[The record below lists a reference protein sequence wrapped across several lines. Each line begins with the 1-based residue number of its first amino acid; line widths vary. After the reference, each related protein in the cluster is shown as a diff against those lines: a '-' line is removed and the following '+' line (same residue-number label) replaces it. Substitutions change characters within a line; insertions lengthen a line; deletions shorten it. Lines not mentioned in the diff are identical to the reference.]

1 MSRWKYGLAAGV
13 ACAALASSWLW
24 AQPVV
29 QNTLSG
35 NECWNAGNGPG
46 GPTVGFICSFQTRSS
61 WNYYLSNAAV
71 VPGNAVQLTPQ
82 QNAVIMSAQITPT
95 ATTFN
100 LPAVGS
106 GVTDG
111 QIVSF
116 CNVTNAA
123 FATTAV
129 TITATAPQVFATGAT
144 TTLTT
149 LAARTCVKLIY
160 TASNTTWSQV
170 Q

>member
-1 MSRWKYGLAAGV
+1 MRRWKYGLVVGV

-29 QNTLSG
+29 QNALSG
-35 NECWNAGNGPG
+35 NECWNSGQGPG
-46 GPTVGFICSFQTRSS
+46 GPSTGFVCTYQVRSS
-61 WNYYLSNAAV
+61 WNYLLTVA
-71 VPGNAVQLTPQ
+71 GTTGTVQLLNT
-82 QNAVIMSAQITPT
+82 QNAVIMPVQITTGPL
-95 ATTFN
+95 TFN
-100 LPAVGS
+100 MPVNPT
-106 GVTDG
+106 VVDG
-111 QIVSF
+111 AIYAI
-116 CNVTNAA
+116 CNTSNAA
-123 FATTAV
+123 FATQAV

>member
-1 MSRWKYGLAAGV
+1 MRRILAGLVGVALAALT
-13 ACAALASSWLW
+13 ATWLI

-29 QNTLSG
+29 QNLLTG
-35 NECWNAGNGPG
+35 NECWSAGQGPG
-46 GPTVGFICSFQTRSS
+46 GPASFICSYQVRAS
-61 WNYYLSNAAV
+61 WGYLSNAAATT
-71 VPGNAVQLTPQ
+71 GTVQLLST
-82 QNAVIMSAQITPT
+82 QNAVIMPVQSTSGV
-95 ATTFN
+95 TFN
-100 LPAVGS
+100 MPTT

-111 QIVSF
+111 QIVAF
-116 CNVTNAA
+116 CNTSNGA
-123 FATTAV
+123 FATQVV
-129 TITATAPQVFATGAT
+129 TVTATAPQVFATGAT

>member
-1 MSRWKYGLAAGV
+1 MRRFALGLVVGV
-13 ACAALASSWLW
+13 ACVALAASWLV
-24 AQPVV
+24 AQPIV
-29 QNTLSG
+29 QNVLSG
-35 NECWNAGNGPG
+35 NECWNTGQGPG
-46 GPTVGFICSFQTRSS
+46 GPSTGFVCAYQTRSS
-61 WNYYLSNAAV
+61 WGYYLSNSAT
-71 VPGNAVQLTPQ
+71 VPGNAVQLLNT

-100 LPAVGS
+100 MPIT

-129 TITATAPQVFATGAT
+129 TITATAPQVFAAGAT
-144 TTLTT
+144 TALTT

>member
-1 MSRWKYGLAAGV
+1 MRRYAIGLATGV
-13 ACAALASSWLW
+13 ACAALAAGWLW
-24 AQPVV
+24 AQPIV
-29 QNTLSG
+29 QNALTG
-35 NECWNAGNGPG
+35 NECWNSGQGPG
-46 GPTVGFICSFQTRSS
+46 GPSTGFICSYQTRAS
-61 WNYYLSNAAV
+61 WGYLSNAAATT
-71 VPGNAVQLTPQ
+71 GTVQLTAQ
-82 QNAVIMSAQITPT
+82 QNAVIMPVQSTSGV
-95 ATTFN
+95 TFN
-100 LPAVGS
+100 MPTT

-116 CNVTNAA
+116 CNTSNGA
-123 FATTAV
+123 FATQVV

>member
-1 MSRWKYGLAAGV
+1 MRRVLIAGLAG
-13 ACAALASSWLW
+13 AALAALATTWLV
-24 AQPVV
+24 AQPIVPSP
-29 QNTLSG
+29 SG
-35 NECWNAGNGPG
+35 NECWNAGQGPG
-46 GPTVGFICSFQTRSS
+46 GPSTGFVCAYQMRSS
-61 WNYYLSNAAV
+61 WGYLSNAAATT
-71 VPGNAVQLTPQ
+71 GTVQLAVN
-82 QNAVIMSAQITPT
+82 QNAVIMPVQSTSGV
-95 ATTFN
+95 TFN
-100 LPAVGS
+100 MPLTP
-106 GVTDG
+106 TDG

-116 CNVTNAA
+116 CNTSNAA
-123 FATTAV
+123 FATQVV

>member
-1 MSRWKYGLAAGV
+1 MRNRTVAGLVGAAI
-13 ACAALASSWLW
+13 AAFTTTWLI

-29 QNTLSG
+29 QNVLTG
-35 NECWNAGNGPG
+35 NECWNTGQGPG
-46 GPTVGFICSFQTRSS
+46 GPSTGFICSFQTRAS
-61 WNYYLSNAAV
+61 WGYYLSNSAT
-71 VPGNAVQLTPQ
+71 VPGNSVQLTAQ

-100 LPAVGS
+100 MPLAGA

-129 TITATAPQVFATGAT
+129 TITATAPQVFATGAS

>member
-1 MSRWKYGLAAGV
+1 MRRIFVAGLVG
-13 ACAALASSWLW
+13 AALAALAATWLV

-29 QNTLSG
+29 QNALSG
-35 NECWNAGNGPG
+35 NECWNAGQGPG
-46 GPTVGFICSFQTRSS
+46 GPSTGFVCAYQTRSS
-61 WNYYLSNAAV
+61 WGYLSNAAATT
-71 VPGNAVQLTPQ
+71 GTVQLLNT
-82 QNAVIMSAQITPT
+82 QNAVIMPVQST
-95 ATTFN
+95 
-100 LPAVGS
+100 S
-106 GVTDG
+106 GVTFNMPLNPTVVDG
-111 QIVSF
+111 AIYAF
-116 CNVTNAA
+116 CNTSNAA
-123 FATTAV
+123 FATQVV